1 MKRRCGENKLVQGSP
16 RGMFSGVG
24 MTKASRL
31 TVVVL
36 VLTAGCWAQNLLTV
50 QVKGKQKWPA
60 EEADKLY
67 LSACSAVQREFGGSR
82 SIRPQITLVL
92 GANKDQAVL
101 SSREIRLIKW
111 NPYLFA
117 QGVVTF
123 AFEDRM
129 PPADRLAVARRA
141 VNWAGSTIEIKAISK

>member
-1 MKRRCGENKLVQGSP
+1 MKRSCGENQLVQGSP

-36 VLTAGCWAQNLLTV
+36 VLTAGCWAQNLVTV
-50 QVKGKQKWPA
+50 QIKGKQKWPA

-92 GANKDQAVL
+92 GADKDEAVFD
-101 SSREIRLIKW
+101 SREIRLIKW

-117 QGVVTF
+117 QGVVVF
-123 AFEDRM
+123 AFEDLM
-129 PPADRLAVARRA
+129 PPEDRLAVARRA
-141 VNWAGSTIEIKAISK
+141 VNWADSTIETKAISK